1 MSKFVLMFHGEFHCM
16 KTINVKKNV
25 RKISDEAF
33 DC

>member
-1 MSKFVLMFHGEFHCM
+1 MSKFVLMFHGEFNCM